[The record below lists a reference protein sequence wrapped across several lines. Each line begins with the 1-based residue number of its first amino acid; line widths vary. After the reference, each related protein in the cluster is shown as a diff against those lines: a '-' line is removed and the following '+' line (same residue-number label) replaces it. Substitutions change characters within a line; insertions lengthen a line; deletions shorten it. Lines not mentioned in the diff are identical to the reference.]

1 MTRVF
6 PLPALART
14 STGPWVDVTA
24 SRCASLGG
32 ARMASRTAAG
42 TGMGAND
49 STRAAG
55 GPRARRRPAGSVVE
69 RDRREQELSHR
80 AVFAEPDCPLV
91 RGPRVGAPSERAE
104 HVPA

>member
-6 PLPALART
+6 PLPAPART

-24 SRCASLGG
+24 SRCASLSG

-42 TGMGAND
+42 TNMGAND
-49 STRAAG
+49 NTAPAG
-55 GPRARRRPAGSVVE
+55 GPRTRRRPTGSGAE

-80 AVFAEPDCPLV
+80 AVFAEPDRPLV
-91 RGPRVGAPSERAE
+91 RGPGLGATPERAK